1 MAYGLRKVV
10 EKSPCGRYIRYN
22 EMLGSG
28 ASKEVY
34 IGYDR
39 LDKIKIAWNKIVFL
53 REDEASKI
61 PEKLF
66 VEALLL
72 KSLNSEKVMRC
83 FSCWFNSSAKELNMI
98 TELFPAGSL
107 KKYMSKFDKDMT
119 SIRNWS
125 RQILEGLSFLHS
137 QSPKIVHRDI
147 KCDNVFVDNSGRRVI
162 LGDFGLAVRV
172 MEGNL
177 VIEKEP
183 KGTPAFMA
191 PECYDGEHNELVDI
205 YSFGMCLLEMVTG
218 EYPYMECSS
227 GIQIFKKVYT
237 GVKPASLDKVKDS
250 NVKDRYG
257 CFGPSWFGMLF
268 TVRAPVWVVTNFVSE
283 HGSWSQE
290 IIVMPPHRNTNQSA
304 LNDEV
309 CPTHRMRTHN
319 RALTPDPVP
328 TSGVPPVPTSPSRAP
343 QTNVNRLPTSQGNIS
358 NAEFRQSIHMLAQLV
373 AARTQRLVDTGSTSV
388 TSEATWVGQS

>member
-72 KSLNSEKVMRC
+72 KSLNSEKVMKC

-119 SIRNWS
+119 SIGNWS

-191 PECYDGEHNELVDI
+191 PECYDGEHNELVDM

-250 NVKDRYG
+250 KVKGIIER
-257 CFGPSWFGMLF
+257 CLLPMSLRPSAEELLKDPFFSYNG
-268 TVRAPVWVVTNFVSE
+268 
-283 HGSWSQE
+283 GSSTLE
-290 IIVMPPHRNTNQSA
+290 ACASPASFI
-304 LNDEV
+304 
-309 CPTHRMRTHN
+309 
-319 RALTPDPVP
+319 
-328 TSGVPPVPTSPSRAP
+328 TSH
-343 QTNVNRLPTSQGNIS
+343 QTDQGIT
-358 NAEFRQSIHMLAQLV
+358 LLC
-373 AARTQRLVDTGSTSV
+373 
-388 TSEATWVGQS
+388 